1 MAAVILVVDKGLP
14 SVYTAFVKGRIR
26 NSECPGVTAE
36 KEISSRMNGLPA
48 QSVDHATSHMFKQ
61 RYKEQK
67 ISRRKKRETQ
77 SAVPRPL

>member
-26 NSECPGVTAE
+26 DSECPGVTAE

-48 QSVDHATSHMFKQ
+48 
-61 RYKEQK
+61 
-67 ISRRKKRETQ
+67 RELF
-77 SAVPRPL
+77 SAL